1 MFGDLES
8 CPVCGSEDVFRSRTR
23 SRRERVVRSIFPVHY
38 YRCTACNWRKPIVN
52 SQSRRDWGMRLMFK
66 FLQILLALAL
76 LGSFFF
82 LAQEGAR
89 KITEKPP
96 ATRKK

>member
-1 MFGDLES
+1 MFGDLDSWPE
-8 CPVCGSEDVFRSRTR
+8 CGSEDVFRSRTR
-23 SRRERVVRSIFPVHY
+23 SRKERIFRSIFPVHY
-38 YRCTACNWRKPIVN
+38 YRCTACHWRRPVVN
-52 SQSRRDWGMRLMFK
+52 AQSRRDWGMRWMLK
-66 FLQILLALAL
+66 VLQILLAIAL

-89 KITEKPP
+89 RVTEKPP